1 MYDTTPDHPDDGA
14 TDRPVP
20 GVDVPTHEY
29 HGARAALYS
38 ALAGVFCYPDEETL
52 AELTAPET
60 LHGIGDAGG
69 TLDLEHEAAALREAL
84 TTEDPEALRATY
96 TETFG
101 LPSDDGEYAVV
112 PYEANYTV
120 RDDIGQK
127 QRRIAKVVG
136 AVEALG
142 FTVAETFNER
152 QDHVALELELL
163 QLLAGWRAVAARTD
177 DLSDAGSVAK
187 VEATLLEDHLI
198 DFVPSLS
205 NAIREATD
213 EPVYVAAAD
222 LAEELVVAD
231 HRRCAGNG
239 GDP

>member
-1 MYDTTPDHPDDGA
+1 MYDTTLDHSDD

-38 ALAGVFCYPDEETL
+38 ALAGVFCYPAEETL

-60 LHGIGDAGG
+60 RHGIDDAGR
-69 TLDLEHEAAALREAL
+69 TLGLEREAGALRDAL
-84 TTEDPEALRATY
+84 SAEDPETLRATY

-101 LPSDDGEYAVV
+101 LPGEDGEYPVV
-112 PYEANYTV
+112 PYEAHYTV
-120 RDDIGQK
+120 RGDIGQK

-142 FTVAETFNER
+142 FTVAETFDER

-163 QLLAGWRAVAARTD
+163 QLLAGWRAVAARTGDLD
-177 DLSDAGSVAK
+177 DAESVERI
-187 VEATLLEDHLI
+187 EATLLEEHLV
-198 DFVPSLS
+198 DFVPSL
-205 NAIREATD
+205 ATAVREATD
-213 EPVYVAAAD
+213 EPVYVAGAD

-231 HRRCAGNG
+231 HRRRGGNG
-239 GDP
+239 GGP